1 MYFYVRMKSKYHD
14 KNTGSLNRRNLYV
27 NLCIILGFMFFIY
40 VTPYSLEHPPFH
52 WRPGHFS
59 LWSNNLK
66 VCDLMTRPNKFR

>member
-52 WRPGHFS
+52 
-59 LWSNNLK
+59 
-66 VCDLMTRPNKFR
+66 